1 MNTAQLRR
9 FVPGL
14 ALLAGRRGPGLRRD
28 LLAGV
33 VLAALLVPQ
42 GMGYAQLAGLPP
54 VTGLYA
60 TLIPLV
66 VYFLLG
72 PSRILIISPDSAVC
86 PLVAAA
92 IIPLAGADADQ
103 RIALAG
109 LLALV
114 VGAVMLA
121 GGLARFGFVT
131 ELLSMPVRV
140 GYLAGIALTVIVSQL
155 PKLFGFSVH
164 AEDFIGAV
172 REFVTGL
179 DETDPTA
186 LAFGAGCL
194 AVILGLR
201 LISPK
206 LPGVLIAVVGAT
218 ALVAV
223 LGLSDE
229 LPIVGSVPSGL
240 PQVGWPDVQL
250 SDATVLL
257 PAAIGIAFVAFA
269 DTSVLSRS
277 YAARLHQPVDQ
288 NRELA
293 ALGAANLAAGVFQGF
308 PVSSSGSR
316 TAVVEDMG
324 ARSQL
329 AGLAGALTLG
339 ALLLAGTGL
348 VHDMPLSA
356 LAAVVIVA
364 VLGLFDVRAAR
375 RLYAWRRTEFALCL
389 AAFAGVAVLGVLW
402 GVGIAIALSL
412 LNFIRRSWYPHD
424 AVLGRVENL
433 KGYHDTVR
441 YPDATL
447 IPGLVLYRFDAPLF
461 FANTDSFSDR
471 VRALAET
478 DGTRWVVIAAEPIT
492 DIDATAGETLAAL
505 HGELHAAGRTLAF
518 AELKDPVRD
527 LLRRY
532 GIEAAIGPERFYPT
546 VGVAVATYLAET
558 GTAWT
563 DWEDRADG
571 LPQRRPPGWEELS

>member
-1 MNTAQLRR
+1 M
-9 FVPGL
+9 PGL

-103 RIALAG
+103 RVALAG

-155 PKLFGFSVH
+155 PKLFGFSVD

-172 REFVTGL
+172 REFITGL

-201 LISPK
+201 LISPR

-218 ALVAV
+218 ALVAA

-240 PQVGWPDVQL
+240 PAGRL
-250 SDATVLL
+250 
-257 PAAIGIAFVAFA
+257 
-269 DTSVLSRS
+269 
-277 YAARLHQPVDQ
+277 AR
-288 NRELA
+288 RG
-293 ALGAANLAAGVFQGF
+293 ALGRHG
-308 PVSSSGSR
+308 
-316 TAVVEDMG
+316 
-324 ARSQL
+324 
-329 AGLAGALTLG
+329 
-339 ALLLAGTGL
+339 
-348 VHDMPLSA
+348 
-356 LAAVVIVA
+356 
-364 VLGLFDVRAAR
+364 AAR
-375 RLYAWRRTEFALCL
+375 RRRRDRLRGLRRHQRSL
-389 AAFAGVAVLGVLW
+389 A
-402 GVGIAIALSL
+402 
-412 LNFIRRSWYPHD
+412 
-424 AVLGRVENL
+424 
-433 KGYHDTVR
+433 
-441 YPDATL
+441 
-447 IPGLVLYRFDAPLF
+447 
-461 FANTDSFSDR
+461 
-471 VRALAET
+471 
-478 DGTRWVVIAAEPIT
+478 
-492 DIDATAGETLAAL
+492 
-505 HGELHAAGRTLAF
+505 
-518 AELKDPVRD
+518 
-527 LLRRY
+527 LLRRP
-532 GIEAAIGPERFYPT
+532 AAPAGRPEPGAR
-546 VGVAVATYLAET
+546 
-558 GTAWT
+558 
-563 DWEDRADG
+563 RARRRQPRRRRLPG
-571 LPQRRPPGWEELS
+571 LPHLLQRLAHRRRGGHGRPQPARRPGRGAHPRRCCCSPAPASSTTCR